1 MDKQQ
6 RQKFSP
12 EVRTRAVRMVME
24 HGAEHASQW
33 AILASFIETCKLNE
47 VNAETWLADVL
58 SKLVQGWP
66 EAKLDELLPCADG
79 YTKRVSEGEDQ
90 KHAA

>member
-33 AILASFIETCKLNE
+33 AILASFIETCLCRARHKA
-47 VNAETWLADVL
+47 VYADRRTMPN
-58 SKLVQGWP
+58 GWVFSRIP
-66 EAKLDELLPCADG
+66 GGMDVAGSA
-79 YTKRVSEGEDQ
+79 
-90 KHAA
+90 